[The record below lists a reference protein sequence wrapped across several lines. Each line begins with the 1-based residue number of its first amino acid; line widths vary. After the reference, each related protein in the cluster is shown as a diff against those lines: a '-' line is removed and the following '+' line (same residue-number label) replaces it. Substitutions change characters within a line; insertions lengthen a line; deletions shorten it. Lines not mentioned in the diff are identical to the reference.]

1 MSSVRKVRKL
11 LSRLG
16 PGGKRAV
23 EPSAKHRAPR
33 AGRDFRPRVGI
44 RVWLTALFLLVTAFA
59 GGLTYDIV
67 RPILYNTLNQ
77 ASQQSF
83 EQLGEQ
89 FESQIDTDGQINR
102 QEIEDF
108 ATGRGL
114 QWGLVRASDG
124 VLLEGDVEEW
134 SAGAVNTAV
143 NTQSPDI
150 NRERITSGPRDGQ
163 QIATYAAPIDTVQ
176 QGSEGQRTAIVFVKF
191 FPASDIGNVD
201 AAIAKIERIMFIAGA
216 LALVIAGVSGY
227 VVADLISRRVSRL
240 GLAADRLA
248 AGNFDE
254 RIETQI
260 QDEVGSLGDT
270 FNSMASSLKGAFQQV
285 EQEKERGQA
294 ILDGMTDAVIGVDSE
309 LNAIFLNPRAREI
322 LGLSDLTFHNRLH
335 ETLARTWT
343 EGPITEPEIETN
355 SESRAEGRTDTQN
368 QILEIRAAPLED
380 GALAII
386 RDVTQERRVQRA
398 KAEFIANA
406 SHELKTPLFALSGY
420 LEMLEDEE
428 DEEVRSAFLNDMRS
442 QTERLNNLARTLLDL
457 SRLDAGAV
465 AFQIEEVYLE
475 DLLHDL
481 KRDFGYTGRPISID
495 AEQTPPVETDP
506 TQLHRM
512 LAILLDNALKY
523 SAGDEPVELG
533 LHREAGRAVVTVRDR
548 GCGIP
553 EEDLPY
559 IFDRFYRAHGSSRA
573 DGTGLGLALAREITD
588 HLGGEIHVES
598 RPEEGSVFSV
608 KLPLPG
614 DTAEDRDRSGV
625 YDESRQGS

>member
-1 MSSVRKVRKL
+1 MSSAKKI
-11 LSRLG
+11 LSRIR
-16 PGGKRAV
+16 PGKNRRVDRARR
-23 EPSAKHRAPR
+23 SRGGLADKL
-33 AGRDFRPRVGI
+33 RPRVGM

-67 RPILYNTLNQ
+67 HPFLYNTLNQ
-77 ASQQSF
+77 ASRQSF
-83 EQLGEQ
+83 EQVGEQ
-89 FESQIDTDGQINR
+89 WENEISQDDQFSR

-114 QWGLVRASDG
+114 QWGVVRASDG
-124 VLLEGDVEEW
+124 QILQGDAEEW
-134 SAGAVNTAV
+134 SAGAVDTAV

-150 NRERITSGPRDGQ
+150 SRERITSGPRDGQ
-163 QIATYAAPIDTVQ
+163 LIATYAAPINLDAQ
-176 QGSEGQRTAIVFVKF
+176 SAEGQRAAIVFVKF
-191 FPASDIGNVD
+191 FPESDIGNVD
-201 AAIAKIERIMFIAGA
+201 AAMDKIQRIMFLAGA
-216 LALVIAGVSGY
+216 LALLIAGISGY
-227 VVADLISRRVSRL
+227 VVADLISRRVSRI
-240 GLAADRLA
+240 GLVADRLA

-254 RIETQI
+254 RIDTPI
-260 QDEVGSLGDT
+260 RDEVGSLGDT
-270 FNSMASSLKGAFQQV
+270 FNSMAASLKSAFRQV

-309 LNAIFLNPRAREI
+309 LNAIFLNPRAHEI

-335 ETLARTWT
+335 QTLARTRR

-355 SESRAEGRTDTQN
+355 SEARAEGRSDAQN

-386 RDVTQERRVQRA
+386 RDVTQERRIQRA

-420 LEMLEDEE
+420 LEMLEDGDT
-428 DEEVRSAFLNDMRS
+428 DEEVRSAFLQDMRA

-457 SRLDAGAV
+457 SRLDANAV
-465 AFQIEEVYLE
+465 TFQLEEVYLE

-481 KRDFGYTGRPISID
+481 RRDFGYTGRPIRIE

-523 SAGDEPVELG
+523 SGEGDPVDLG
-533 LHREAGRAVVTVRDR
+533 LTHDDGHATITVHDR

-553 EEDLPY
+553 EEELPY
-559 IFDRFYRAHGSSRA
+559 IFDRFYRAQGSSRA

-598 RPEEGSVFSV
+598 SPEEGSTFSV
-608 KLPLPG
+608 SLPLG
-614 DTAEDRDRSGV
+614 SEGSEDRPEV
-625 YDESRQGS
+625 YDESRHGA